1 MTIRLLVSVR
11 NVEEALVAASGG
23 ADFIDL
29 KEPGQGALGGLPLAM
44 IGSIVTALRA
54 RHPGLMISA
63 TIGDVPMVALADIL
77 ARVLAVAG
85 CGVDL
90 VKVGIE
96 TGPQAG
102 APAGQSQASA
112 VLDALAGCGHAVV
125 PVFIADHG
133 IDAARWQQALAL
145 PLAGVMIDT
154 ADKHAGSLFEV
165 MSSPD
170 LAALLAQA
178 RAAGRLCGLAGALRL
193 PHLARLRALAP
204 DFAGF
209 RSAVCDGHRSGAL
222 VPARL
227 AALVL
232 ALHGGAADAA
242 AAAHDQAHGQPN
254 GQATDQANDQ
264 ATDQANDQATG
275 APPGLLPAPWPP
287 ARPSPISSDRIAA
300 RSAL

>member
-11 NVEEALVAASGG
+11 NVEEALLAAAGG

-44 IGSIVTALRA
+44 ISAIVAALRA

-63 TIGDVPMVALADIL
+63 TIGDVPMVALADIQ
-77 ARVLAVAG
+77 ARVLAVAA

-96 TGPQAG
+96 RCPHAG
-102 APAGQSQASA
+102 A
-112 VLDALAGCGHAVV
+112 VLAWLAGCGHAVV

-133 IDAARWQQALAL
+133 IHAALWQQALAL

-165 MSSPD
+165 LSSAD

-209 RSAVCDGHRSGAL
+209 RSAVCEVDRSGAL

-227 AALVL
+227 AALVQ
-232 ALHGGAADAA
+232 ALRAAPGSAQTAAADAA
-242 AAAHDQAHGQPN
+242 
-254 GQATDQANDQ
+254 
-264 ATDQANDQATG
+264 
-275 APPGLLPAPWPP
+275 PA
-287 ARPSPISSDRIAA
+287 
-300 RSAL
+300 

>member
-11 NVEEALVAASGG
+11 NVDEALLAAGGG

-54 RHPGLMISA
+54 RHPGLPISA
-63 TIGDVPMVALADIL
+63 TIGDVPMVALHDIQ
-77 ARVLAVAG
+77 ARVLAVAA

-90 VKVGIE
+90 VKVGIDS
-96 TGPQAG
+96 GPHAG
-102 APAGQSQASA
+102 A
-112 VLDALAGCGHAVV
+112 VLDSLAGCGHAVV

-133 IDAARWQQALAL
+133 ISAGLWQQALAL
-145 PLAGVMIDT
+145 PLAGLMIDT
-154 ADKHAGSLFEV
+154 ADKRAGSLFDV
-165 MSSPD
+165 LSSAD

-193 PHLARLRALAP
+193 PHLARLRELAP

-209 RSAVCDGHRSGAL
+209 RSAVCDVDRSGAL

-227 AALVL
+227 AALVQALRGPAGDGVALVGEQADGAL
-232 ALHGGAADAA
+232 AAQASAALPGVALRSR
-242 AAAHDQAHGQPN
+242 
-254 GQATDQANDQ
+254 
-264 ATDQANDQATG
+264 
-275 APPGLLPAPWPP
+275 PPL
-287 ARPSPISSDRIAA
+287 INSDRTAA